1 MNRVLWFVMTMV
13 LVGAVFAAFPL
24 PLGPVGPAVDTEFPL
39 GLFTNNQWIQ
49 TDKED
54 FEAGTLTNVTVTA
67 DGFVILDSPTNY
79 TFGTEVNLKG
89 SLSQHAPSAISA
101 PDGRYIIAYEEGSN
115 VKANVYNEDGTLNN
129 TYLIATGGSQPS
141 VYSCT
146 NGTFVIAYVDSS
158 HLIKYRAINPSGTL
172 SAPHTLM
179 LGVPSTNPSNPTI
192 AITTNNVIALT
203 WSNGS
208 TLFTRFF
215 NMSTDTAIAPIYAH
229 YNSRHADTMSIGQYV
244 VIVYECNVT
253 ETSSNICMAKYAT
266 SPFMPILF
274 KYIANTTAREEYP
287 AIRATTGEYR
297 VAWAVNSGSMHYVQY
312 RKYYSNGTV
321 AHERIL
327 ASSNNTYFH
336 HITMARGASDMTL
349 ISWIVSPTSD
359 GNTANGPIYYSL
371 IDAAGVLKSGG
382 SFKHTSSHARKL
394 DATATY
400 SSFVLAYESADDNSV
415 RYNTYGTMPYPS
427 GTIIS
432 QIFDAGR
439 VVSFDSIQSVSDG
452 DVKIA
457 YWIGN
462 STSGTK
468 TFTTT
473 MDLDAGKT
481 IHKKGRY
488 FQWKAYLKKAST
500 PRLDSVVVN
509 YSYLTPA
516 SITISTNSNTILA
529 DGAARS
535 YLSVYVRD
543 KYGDPIANQTVYFT
557 TNAGTLGVSSN
568 KTDANGEA
576 TNYLIAPSSPAT
588 IVVNASAGVIYNTTT
603 IVATSALGGIALIA
617 EPAVLPAD
625 NASASTIT
633 AIVRKSNGDPFP
645 GQTVTF
651 TTTLGTLSSAT
662 NTTDSEG
669 RASVVLAAGTTA
681 GTATVTATSGGES
694 STVNVTF
701 APAPATMT
709 LDVADASV
717 PADGTSKTTVTATVL
732 DYENNPYEGAT
743 VAFTIDLGTITPETN
758 TTNVNGQASATITAP
773 TGIGTAI
780 ITAVVGSISQS
791 ASLEYVIP
799 VEEMP
804 EETPAPTPEETPTP
818 VMTPTPG
825 PTHTPEI
832 TPMPTTTPRITPTP
846 EETAIPAATPTP
858 VVLITPPATPA
869 PTPAQPAQQD
879 NTLLYAAIGVLVLV
893 VLALGALV
901 LLGGIGGLA
910 YWLGMRSGAKPK
922 GKRIEKEEPHE

>member
-1 MNRVLWFVMTMV
+1 MSRVLWFVMTMV

-54 FEAGTLTNVTVTA
+54 FEAGTLTNVTVTD
-67 DGFVILDSPTNY
+67 DGSVILGHPTSY
-79 TFGTEVNLKG
+79 TFGSEVSLKTTAN
-89 SLSQHAPSAISA
+89 QHAPSTISA
-101 PDGRYIIAYEEGSN
+101 LDGRYIIVYEEGSG
-115 VKANVYNEDGTLNN
+115 VRAKVYNLDGSLNS
-129 TYLIATGGSQPS
+129 THTIAASGSQPS
-141 VYSCT
+141 VCRYK
-146 NGTFVIAYVDSS
+146 NTFVIAYAESGK
-158 HLIKYRAINPSGTL
+158 IKYRTIGPSSELSPIYTL
-172 SAPHTLM
+172 VD
-179 LGVPSTNPSNPTI
+179 GSTYSNPAVTV
-192 AITTNNVIALT
+192 ADNGVLALA

-208 TLFTRFF
+208 KLMVQMF
-215 NMSTDTAIAPIYAH
+215 NMTTHNPVSMLYNLGDARHPDIVPGLAYSPYIFMAYEYVHAGNSDIRVAIFHSGAHLLVSSIPI
-229 YNSRHADTMSIGQYV
+229 
-244 VIVYECNVT
+244 
-253 ETSSNICMAKYAT
+253 AT
-266 SPFMPILF
+266 
-274 KYIANTTAREEYP
+274 TGAREEYP
-287 AIRATTGEYR
+287 AIRVLGNGYR
-297 VAWAVNSGSMHYVQY
+297 VAWAINSGSTHHVKY
-312 RKYYSNGTV
+312 RRYYFNGTV
-321 AHERIL
+321 AHERNL
-327 ASSNNTYFH
+327 ASSADSYFH
-336 HITMARGASDMTL
+336 YVTMSHDAGGLALVSWVASSTSNVEIADGKINFATVDLTGVIRGMGAF
-349 ISWIVSPTSD
+349 P
-359 GNTANGPIYYSL
+359 
-371 IDAAGVLKSGG
+371 
-382 SFKHTSSHARKL
+382 HTSAHAKKL
-394 DATATY
+394 DATATTN
-400 SSFVLAYESADDNSV
+400 SFILAYESADDNSV
-415 RYNTYGTMPYPS
+415 RYNTYGTMPYSS
-427 GTIIS
+427 GMITS
-432 QIFDAGR
+432 QIFDAGTI
-439 VVSFDSIQSVSDG
+439 VSFDSIQSVSDG
-452 DVKIA
+452 DVRIA

-488 FQWKAYLKKAST
+488 FQWKAYLKRASE
-500 PRLDSVVVN
+500 PQLDSVTVN
-509 YSYLTPA
+509 YSYLTPT
-516 SITISTNSNTILA
+516 SITISAEPYVILA
-529 DGAARS
+529 DGEARS
-535 YLSVYVRD
+535 NLTVYVKD
-543 KYGDPIANQTVYFT
+543 QYGAPLANQSVSFT
-557 TNAGTLGVSSN
+557 TTKGTLGASKN
-568 KTDANGEA
+568 KTDASGKA
-576 TNYLIAPSSPAT
+576 TNYLVGPITPAA
-588 IVVNASAGVIYNTTT
+588 IVVRASAGMVSNSTT
-603 IVATSALGGIALIA
+603 IAATSALGGIALIA

-651 TTTLGTLSSAT
+651 TTTLGTLSSTT
-662 NTTDSEG
+662 NTTDADG

-773 TGIGTAI
+773 MELGNAT
-780 ITAVVGSISQS
+780 ITATVGSISQS

-799 VEEMP
+799 VEETS
-804 EETPAPTPEETPTP
+804 EETPTPTPEETPTP

-846 EETAIPAATPTP
+846 EETATPAATPTP
-858 VVLITPPATPA
+858 VASVTPPATPT
-869 PTPAQPAQQD
+869 PTPAPQD
-879 NTLLYAAIGVLVLV
+879 NTLLYAVIGVLVLV